1 MILFLVSIKSTL
13 FSPAFSLEGSSS
25 IQSLFSYSPWN
36 PFRAGIQRELARD
49 TTSPKGPAAVWGTIP
64 PGLCE
69 ARCQVQLLLLP
80 PPCLCLIPWFILSWN
95 PQFLRVASA
104 TYSKQLHLT
113 AVAPR
118 LPPPPPRL
126 SMFFSQAPR
135 APARKVHFLYEAP
148 FHDVTLFWPCVSC
161 QFFTHLMKGFGG
173 TWIESMRSFFVL
185 NISKQHWSV
194 QWVQIHG
201 YFPACCSLLPSIKSL
216 WNASCYL
223 QLMKNVTLFS

>member
-1 MILFLVSIKSTL
+1 MILLLVSIRSTP
-13 FSPAFSLEGSSS
+13 FSPTFSLEGSSS

-36 PFRAGIQRELARD
+36 PFRTGIQRELARD
-49 TTSPKGPAAVWGTIP
+49 TTSPKGPATVWGTIAS
-64 PGLCE
+64 GLCE
-69 ARCQVQLLLLP
+69 ARCQAQLLLLP
-80 PPCLCLIPWFILSWN
+80 PPCLCPIPYFILSWN
-95 PQFLRVASA
+95 PSSFGWPRPCIPSSS
-104 TYSKQLHLT
+104 TSQLWPLACHH
-113 AVAPR
+113 
-118 LPPPPPRL
+118 PPPRL